1 MNNEY
6 TFIENIYEILK
17 LTMNDI
23 MIEIS
28 VNSILLKYLQIDDM
42 LELKLYHTF
51 IEDIYEY
58 ILESKMNNVM
68 ISIMTEISVN
78 SLLLGYL
85 QIDILELKLYK

>member
-42 LELKLYHTF
+42 LELKF
-51 IEDIYEY
+51 IIRLLK
-58 ILESKMNNVM
+58 IFMNIFWNR
-68 ISIMTEISVN
+68 
-78 SLLLGYL
+78 
-85 QIDILELKLYK
+85 K